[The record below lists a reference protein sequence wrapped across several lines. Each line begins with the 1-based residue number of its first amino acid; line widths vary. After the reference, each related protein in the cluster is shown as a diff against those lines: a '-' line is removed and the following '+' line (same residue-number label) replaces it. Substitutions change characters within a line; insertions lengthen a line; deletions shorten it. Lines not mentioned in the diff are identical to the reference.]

1 MFEYEAMRIVH
12 CVRAPIG
19 GIFRHVVD
27 LALAQTAQG
36 HEVGIICDSLSGG
49 PFEAAM
55 IARVAPQLAF
65 GINRIPMRRA
75 LSPTD
80 LAASWKILQYIQ
92 GLEPD
97 VLHGH
102 GSKGGSY
109 ARLIGTALRLK
120 GRKVSRIYCPHG
132 GSLHYDPASTEG
144 RIYFALERILEHLT
158 DGLVFV
164 SQYEQN
170 GYTTKVG
177 VPHIP
182 TTLAYN
188 GLRND
193 EFEPI
198 VPNADAVDF
207 LHIGML
213 RTLKGTDVFIRA
225 MAELRRRGIR
235 ARAKIIGTGDERGA
249 FERMVGEESLWD
261 RIQFHDPMPIAQ
273 ALELARTVVVPSRA
287 ESLPYVVLE
296 AIAAHHP
303 VIATRVG
310 GIPEIYET
318 HADRLIPPGDVGAL
332 ADAMQAAVQR
342 PAEAAAFAQVLRAS
356 IAERFHV
363 ETMTQNIE
371 AFYFRLFGEPAPRR
385 RPLVATG
392 GAAPFPIG
400 APPAGNR

>member
-36 HEVGIICDSLSGG
+36 HEVGIVCDSLSGG

-65 GINRIPMRRA
+65 GVTRIPMRRA

-80 LAASWKILQYIQ
+80 LAASWKILRFIE

-109 ARLIGTALRLK
+109 ARLIGTVLRAK
-120 GRKVSRIYCPHG
+120 GRRVSRIYCPHG

-144 RIYFALERILEHLT
+144 RIYFSLERVLERLT

-177 VPHIP
+177 QPHVP

-188 GLRND
+188 GLRNE
-193 EFEPI
+193 EFEP
-198 VPNADAVDF
+198 VEPDPDAADF

-225 MAELRRRGIR
+225 MAELRRRGVR
-235 ARAKIIGTGDERGA
+235 ARAKIVGTGDEREM
-249 FERMVGEESLWD
+249 FERQVGEEALWD
-261 RIQFHDPMPIAQ
+261 RIQFHDPMPIRE
-273 ALELARTVVVPSRA
+273 ALKLARTVVVPSRA

-296 AIAAHHP
+296 AIGAQRP

-310 GIPEIYET
+310 GIPEIYDT
-318 HADRLIPPGDVGAL
+318 HSDRLIEPGDVGAL

-342 PAEAAAFAQVLRAS
+342 PTEAAAFARTLRIS

-385 RPLVATG
+385 RPMVATG
-392 GAAPFPIG
+392 GTTPFPIA
-400 APPAGNR
+400 APPATNR